1 MVTKMKENIEFL
13 NYIYQNAQMGVVG
26 IDDIINKITDEDFE
40 NVIKEQ
46 KDDYETI
53 CKETSAIFKK
63 YGKEEKELPM
73 MAKVGSYM
81 MSEMKTLTDSS
92 TNMLAKMMIEGSN
105 KGIIEITEQLNNYSG
120 DDEEIRTLANK
131 LLKIEQKNLDNLKK
145 FL

>member
-1 MVTKMKENIEFL
+1 MKENIEFL

>member
-1 MVTKMKENIEFL
+1 MKENIEFL

-92 TNMLAKMMIEGSN
+92 TNMLAQMMIEGSN

-131 LLKIEQKNLDNLKK
+131 LIKIEQKNLDNLKK